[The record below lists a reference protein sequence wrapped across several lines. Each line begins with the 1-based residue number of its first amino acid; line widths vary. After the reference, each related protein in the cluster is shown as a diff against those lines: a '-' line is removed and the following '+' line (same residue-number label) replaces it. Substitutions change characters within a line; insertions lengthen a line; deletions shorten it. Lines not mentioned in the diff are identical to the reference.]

1 MKFFSYISLLLF
13 LFTTTVCFSQ
23 KKANSNTI
31 QISGTI
37 TDLETNQPLEYATIV
52 LKNLSTEKI
61 TGGISI
67 NNGTFKIKAEKGIY
81 DITVEFLGFKPIYF
95 NKREILANTNLGTIR
110 LTEDTN
116 SLDEV
121 EIIAQ
126 KSTVEIRLDKKIYNV
141 GKDMTVKGG
150 SASDVLEN
158 VPSVTV
164 DVEGNVALRGNEN
177 VRILING
184 KPSGL
189 VGGADALRQLPA
201 DAIQKV
207 EVITSPSARYD
218 AEGTASILNIV
229 LRKGK
234 AQGFNGSF
242 SVNTGVPT
250 NFGASTNLN
259 YRTKKVNYFSTI
271 GYNYRDAPGNAY
283 FETKDIA
290 NFPSEYFIVEDRTY
304 DRERKN
310 FNSRFGLE
318 YLLTDRASITGS
330 VLIRDSDRF
339 TETNI
344 ITTSKNLD
352 TITNVLTSSLKNRI
366 EFEDDLDKQIEFD
379 LNYTQNFKTSGH
391 KLTFDLKH
399 EINNEEEL
407 ATQMGIQFT
416 PDTSNDP
423 IQKTD
428 AIEHQ
433 KRILI
438 QGDYILPI
446 EEKAQFE
453 AGFRSNNSYKNTDF
467 SVRDEQQ
474 DGTFLIDTTAS
485 NVFIYNEK
493 VHAVYSQYGNKYG
506 KFSALVGLRMEHSNI
521 DVQVGGTT
529 LNSNKKYTE
538 LFPTLNLAYEL
549 KQGESLTLGYNR
561 RIRRP
566 RSWFINPFETRASEN
581 NVFKGNPDLNPAYA
595 NAVDIG
601 YLKKWDKIT
610 FSTSVY
616 YNYSTDVFQF
626 IRFTSDDPE
635 TPGKTI
641 TSPINIA
648 SEDRFG
654 VEFSFNYNLFKWWK
668 LNNNFN
674 FFKSTRD
681 GKNIV
686 DDSKTTSWTTRL
698 SSRIKLPAKIDWQ
711 TTVNYRGPRNNFQT
725 KSKGI
730 TSINVSLSKDIL
742 KEKAT
747 LSLNVSDLL
756 NSRKRISDTYI
767 AGISNRYSEFQ
778 WRERQIRL
786 NFTYRLNQK
795 KKRSQQRNNGGNDGG
810 F

>member
-1 MKFFSYISLLLF
+1 MKFFFNISVLLF
-13 LFTTTVCFSQ
+13 LSTTTTCFSQ
-23 KKANSNTI
+23 KKTNPNTI
-31 QISGTI
+31 HISGKI
-37 TDLETNQPLEYATIV
+37 IDQETKQSLEYATVV
-52 LKNLSTEKI
+52 LKNLSTKKI
-61 TGGISI
+61 TGGVSTK
-67 NNGTFKIKAEKGIY
+67 NGTFKIKAEKGTY
-81 DITVEFLGFKPIYF
+81 DISIEFLGFKPKYF
-95 NKREILANTNLGTIR
+95 NQKEISANTSLGIIT

-121 EIIAQ
+121 EIIAER
-126 KSTVEIRLDKKIYNV
+126 STVEIRLDKKIYNV

-150 SASDVLEN
+150 SASDVLDN

-164 DVEGNVALRGNEN
+164 DIEGNVSLRGNEN

-218 AEGTASILNIV
+218 AEGTAGILNII

-234 AQGFNGSF
+234 AQGLNGSF
-242 SVNTGVPT
+242 SLNTGAPT
-250 NFGASTNLN
+250 TIGASTNLN

-271 GYNYRDAPGNAY
+271 GYNYNDSPGNAY
-283 FETKDIA
+283 FETRDIA
-290 NFPSEYFIVEDRTY
+290 NFPSEYFIVENRTY

-318 YLLTDRASITGS
+318 YLLTDKASITGS
-330 VLIRDSDRF
+330 VLFRKSDRF

-344 ITTSKNLD
+344 INTSKTLD
-352 TITNVLTSSLKNRI
+352 TITNSITSSLKNRI
-366 EFEDDLDKQIEFD
+366 EFENDIDNQVEFD
-379 LNYTQNFKTSGH
+379 LNFTQNFKTSGH
-391 KLTFDLKH
+391 KLTFDFKH

-407 ATQMGIQFT
+407 ATQMGTQFL
-416 PDTSNDP
+416 PSIINDT

-433 KRILI
+433 KRFLL
-438 QGDYILPI
+438 QGDYVLPLG
-446 EEKAQFE
+446 ENAQFE
-453 AGFRSNNSYKNTDF
+453 AGFRSNNSFQDTDF
-467 SVRDEQQ
+467 SVRDDQQ
-474 DGTFLIDTTAS
+474 NGTFKIDTTAS

-493 VHAVYSQYGNKYG
+493 VHAIYSQYGNKYG
-506 KFSALVGLRMEHSNI
+506 NFSALLGLRMEYSDI
-521 DVQVGGTT
+521 DVQVSGTL
-529 LNSNKKYTE
+529 LNSNKNYTE

-549 KQGESLTLGYNR
+549 KDGESLTVGYNR

-610 FSTSVY
+610 FSTSAY

-626 IRFTSDDPE
+626 VRTADPV
-635 TPGKTI
+635 TPSTTV

-654 VEFSFNYNLFKWWK
+654 LEFSFNYNLFKWWK

-674 FFKSTRD
+674 FFRSTRD

-711 TTVNYRGPRNNFQT
+711 TTVNYRGPQNNFQS
-725 KSKGI
+725 KNKGI
-730 TSINVSLSKDIL
+730 TSINIALSKDIL

-795 KKRSQQRNNGGNDGG
+795 KKGNQQRNGNGDNEGG